1 MDETNLKSV
10 ASNLE
15 VEYVTMPDNTKLN
28 SIAEE
33 IIASAQKNRDDT
45 EYSDKD
51 LYYYFS
57 MALLVFLF
65 LELLYYRRNEQ

>member
-1 MDETNLKSV
+1 
-10 ASNLE
+10 
-15 VEYVTMPDNTKLN
+15 MPDNTKLN
-28 SIAEE
+28 SIAEK
-33 IIASAQKNRDDT
+33 IIAGAQKNRDDT

-65 LELLYYRRNEQ
+65 LELLYYRRNEQWN